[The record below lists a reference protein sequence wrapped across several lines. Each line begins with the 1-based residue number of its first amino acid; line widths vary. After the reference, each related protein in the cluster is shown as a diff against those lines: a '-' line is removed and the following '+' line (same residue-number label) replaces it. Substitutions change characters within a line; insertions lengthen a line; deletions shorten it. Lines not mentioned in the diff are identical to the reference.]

1 MTFLLPALLSL
12 FRLFPVKAEGLA
24 HDYRLLRETKFPHW
38 LDCRSWA
45 HSQAV
50 GNTLKTLPGWIG
62 GLHDSSAGT
71 GQVKYCLR
79 GIYKCLQIWKS
90 WVKKLHVL
98 FQAKVGEPTPCFPPS
113 WFSKCLM
120 IQAWE
125 REKRKAMHFPLPQTS
140 KNIQSPS

>member
-1 MTFLLPALLSL
+1 MIFLLPALLSL

-50 GNTLKTLPGWIG
+50 GDTLKTLPGWIG

-79 GIYKCLQIWKS
+79 GIYKCLNSDLADMEI
-90 WVKKLHVL
+90 
-98 FQAKVGEPTPCFPPS
+98 VGQEVARLVPG
-113 WFSKCLM
+113 KG
-120 IQAWE
+120 
-125 REKRKAMHFPLPQTS
+125 R
-140 KNIQSPS
+140 